1 MAVVKSRQGNLI
13 ECKISSVEIDYPN
26 GTPCR
31 ILHNKVDYMS
41 VFLGTFDFA
50 DTVNAYPVA
59 VIRSQNGRLVA
70 IKPSAV
76 HFPQSAYLF
85 DRKPFLKGDE
95 V

>member
-1 MAVVKSRQGNLI
+1 MECQISAVEV
-13 ECKISSVEIDYPN
+13 DYPN

-31 ILHNKVDYMS
+31 ILHDKLDYMS

-50 DTVNAYPVA
+50 DTENAYPVA
-59 VIRSQNGRLVA
+59 VIRSQKGRLVA
-70 IKPSAV
+70 VKPSAV